1 MNCVDFEK
9 GGKIISPLL
18 LIMTRFTKQQIMGKK
33 YVKLIIYHK
42 IKETLSSFNS
52 K

>member
-9 GGKIISPLL
+9 GGKISLLL
-18 LIMTRFTKQQIMGKK
+18 LIMTSFTKQQIMGKK

-42 IKETLSSFNS
+42 IKENLSSFNS